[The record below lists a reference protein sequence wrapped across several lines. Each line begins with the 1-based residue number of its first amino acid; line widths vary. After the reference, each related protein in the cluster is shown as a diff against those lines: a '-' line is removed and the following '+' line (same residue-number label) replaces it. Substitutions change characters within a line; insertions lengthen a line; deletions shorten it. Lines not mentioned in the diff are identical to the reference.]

1 MAHEIR
7 IHLLFLQHAVHAFQ
21 NTSVNIARHIAEIG
35 RNIAFHE
42 RAVNLTPLVV
52 HFLHHPDA
60 AGDGDLIPHRRR
72 LHDGAEF
79 FGTGAH
85 RVLHV
90 FLKHGVEFIVI
101 DDALPGQ
108 ADNQA
113 SVFRAVDVIQLE
125 QVTKQNPVIFL

>member
-1 MAHEIR
+1 MPHEIR
-7 IHLLFLQHAVHAFQ
+7 IYLLFLQHTVHAFQ
-21 NTSVNIARHIAEIG
+21 NAGVNVACHIAEIG
-35 RNIAFHE
+35 RNIALYK
-42 RAVNLTPLVV
+42 RAINLPSFVV